1 MIVMDG
7 KEFVTAQE
15 ACQLLGVKA
24 ATLYAYVSRGVLNSY
39 RQGIKRARLYLRSDI
54 ENLTRL
60 RGPGEDEGLG
70 RTGAASPA
78 SGSASDDDTKDL
90 PWIPYV

>member
-1 MIVMDG
+1 MIERDG

-24 ATLYAYVSRGVLNSY
+24 ATLYAYVSRGVLDSY

-54 ENLTRL
+54 EDLTRL
-60 RGPGEDEGLG
+60 RGPEEGDGSGRVNAAAFPTSSGPED
-70 RTGAASPA
+70 TG
-78 SGSASDDDTKDL
+78 G

>member
-60 RGPGEDEGLG
+60 RGPGEEEGPG
-70 RTGAASPA
+70 RSGATSPSSAPDASN
-78 SGSASDDDTKDL
+78 KDL